1 MKFAFI
7 TTMLVSMPLF
17 AVAVEQ
23 ERKVMDRL
31 RVDIAELKGPPSV
44 EQVIKIQQERA
55 DDLLMVINSGRY
67 EGMRL
72 NYLKKVQSLNF
83 LIELI
88 EFAL

>member
-17 AVAVEQ
+17 ADAVEQ

-55 DDLLMVINSGRY
+55 DDDNYVVMVFHKNKSRRVLCKLVLG
-67 EGMRL
+67 
-72 NYLKKVQSLNF
+72 S
-83 LIELI
+83 
-88 EFAL
+88 